1 MIANQQ
7 KLKTKE
13 YGIYRMTKD
22 SNGIERQVFNYNA
35 MALEKFR
42 EIVQQPPTLS
52 TEVNWI

>member
-7 KLKTKE
+7 KLKTNE